1 MGKVSAISWTDATFN
16 PWWGCTKVGPA
27 CDLCYSET
35 FDKRVG
41 GDHWGHGKPRRQMS
55 DAYWRE
61 PIKWNQLS
69 LQTYGRR
76 MRVFCA
82 SMADVFDN
90 EVPPEWRERLWKLIA
105 ETPNLEWILVTKR
118 IGNVP
123 KMVPFDWMAHGFP
136 EFVTLCITVANQNEA
151 ERDIYKLLG
160 IPVAVRGLSIEPLL
174 GSINLTRLD
183 LTSHGLDYLDCLRGL
198 RFNFHP
204 SIQQA
209 EGEPFVPSGAKIAWV
224 KVVGRAA
231 AQSQGRRTQ
240 ATSAI
245 CGTSAARPAQLSTS
259 SSGETGCQATM
270 PSRPASF
277 QSSNATPGASRSP
290 PWRAWERNGPATS
303 STAANGWRCR
313 GERLTRRRT

>member
-1 MGKVSAISWTDATFN
+1 
-16 PWWGCTKVGPA
+16 
-27 CDLCYSET
+27 
-35 FDKRVG
+35 
-41 GDHWGHGKPRRQMS
+41 MS

-224 KVVGRAA
+224 KVGGESGGAKSRPPHPSDIRHLRDQCGAA
-231 AQSQGRRTQ
+231 
-240 ATSAI
+240 
-245 CGTSAARPAQLSTS
+245 GTAFHFKQW
-259 SSGETGCQATM
+259 GDWM
-270 PSRPASF
+270 PSNDAFKAGIVPIEQRHPWGITQPAM
-277 QSSNATPGASRSP
+277 ARVGKKRSGNLLDGRDWLEM
-290 PWRAWERNGPATS
+290 PW
-303 STAANGWRCR
+303 
-313 GERLTRRRT
+313 